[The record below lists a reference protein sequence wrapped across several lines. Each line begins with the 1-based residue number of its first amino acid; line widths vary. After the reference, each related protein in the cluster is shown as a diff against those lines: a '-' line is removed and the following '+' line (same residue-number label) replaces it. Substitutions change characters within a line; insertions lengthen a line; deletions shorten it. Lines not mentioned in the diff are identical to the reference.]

1 MIIKETRWWTRRMCT
16 HLLLQELQNHN
27 LILNNH
33 PQDTVGS
40 HEKKKKTNTHPRV
53 KEKPQQDSRSVE
65 IMLGIV
71 NYKLALTKSI
81 ASNWTTMAFAHQDP
95 EAPQR
100 LSQSCLWGFECLLR
114 RHESPVT
121 CHGDRGS
128 GCSRPGSHSLWQ
140 KPCWRR
146 SPLAPLWSHRAD
158 NPQTAEQLRQ
168 INSPT
173 VKKVL
178 GPAIDFPTWG
188 PSKGLRNPREFDF
201 GGQWETEPTC
211 LWLGVSCG
219 FEPNNSEGTQTNPTG
234 LD

>member
-1 MIIKETRWWTRRMCT
+1 
-16 HLLLQELQNHN
+16 
-27 LILNNH
+27 
-33 PQDTVGS
+33 
-40 HEKKKKTNTHPRV
+40 
-53 KEKPQQDSRSVE
+53 
-65 IMLGIV
+65 MLGGLKQNLV
-71 NYKLALTKSI
+71 YTR
-81 ASNWTTMAFAHQDP
+81 T
-95 EAPQR
+95 QR
-100 LSQSCLWGFECLLR
+100 
-114 RHESPVT
+114 P
-121 CHGDRGS
+121 HGDRTMPASECLSVSCRGTGHRGCRLRGCRHRGS
-128 GCSRPGSHSLWQ
+128 ACSRPGSHSLWQ

-146 SPLAPLWSHRAD
+146 SPLAPPWSHRAD